1 MEPNCKLP
9 LQATLNLYKLLCRVL
24 SRVLDL
30 RRSCPHQVV
39 LINVVVVVLVVVI
52 NVVIIYVAV
61 IVVVSQVATVSGDAG
76 FHSDQVPSSPND
88 NQEFFFAQKKLQK
101 TFFSVE
107 MDLFRIVMEGSNET
121 KKLSGP
127 MQNILTRGCWIESP
141 KKLPLVSYRN

>member
-39 LINVVVVVLVVVI
+39 LIIVVVINVVVVVLVVVVI

-61 IVVVSQVATVSGDAG
+61 IVVVSQVTTVSGDAG

-88 NQEFFFAQKKLQK
+88 NQEFFFAQKKSKKL
-101 TFFSVE
+101 FFRLKWTCLE
-107 MDLFRIVMEGSNET
+107 LLWKAATRAQT
-121 KKLSGP
+121 KKLSGS
-127 MQNILTRGCWIESP
+127 M
-141 KKLPLVSYRN
+141 